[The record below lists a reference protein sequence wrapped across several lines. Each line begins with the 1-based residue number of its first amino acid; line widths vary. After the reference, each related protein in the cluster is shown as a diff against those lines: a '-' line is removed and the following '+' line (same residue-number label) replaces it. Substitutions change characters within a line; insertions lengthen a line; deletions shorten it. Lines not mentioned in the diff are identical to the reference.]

1 MLETT
6 LNQQLADKLA
16 QKEAQLDFAYD
27 CLSKFTRVISHDI
40 NTPTATLK
48 RLLEMLHEGHMEQLD
63 EDGQEILNMSLVS
76 VTRSHDLS
84 TGLLEYSNNCRPS
97 SARDTVDTALIVS
110 DVVSSYEEQ
119 IKQRNIT
126 VNVAQMPNII
136 SNADAITNLFSNLLD
151 NALKFNPADDQH
163 RTINIRCERHDQ
175 HTEFQF
181 EDQGIGIMPEHA
193 ETLFE
198 PMARLVT
205 RAEYPGAGLG
215 LSLCTA
221 IVHALEG
228 WLWVTPSPS
237 GGSIFHIHLPDLEV
251 TV

>member
-1 MLETT
+1 M
-6 LNQQLADKLA
+6 NQQPAKKLA

-27 CLSKFTRVISHDI
+27 CLSKFTKVISHDI
-40 NTPTATLK
+40 NTPIATLK
-48 RLLEMLHEGHMEQLD
+48 QLLGMLHQGHMEQLD
-63 EDGQEILNMSLVS
+63 EDGQEILNMALVS
-76 VTRSHDLS
+76 VSRTHDLS

-97 SARDTVDTALIVS
+97 SVRDTVDIALIVS
-110 DVVSSYEEQ
+110 DVVGSYAEQ
-119 IKQRNIT
+119 INQRNIT
-126 VNVAQMPNII
+126 INVTQMPSIV
-136 SNADAITNLFSNLLD
+136 SNADAITKLFSNLLD
-151 NALKFNPADDQH
+151 NALKFNPADGQH
-163 RTINIRCERHDQ
+163 RTIDIRCERHDQ

-193 ETLFE
+193 ETLFK

-215 LSLCTA
+215 LSLCTT